1 MKFHT
6 RLGNHIQSEPAGI
19 YDSGVIIMQIDIL
32 HLLEGARQAQG
43 LAVIIDV
50 FRAFSTACYVVR
62 NGAVQIIPVG
72 DVDLAYKL
80 KEENPDHV
88 LMGERKG
95 KMLPGF
101 DYGNSPAH
109 IETVDFAGKTV
120 IQTTSAGTQGFAN
133 AKDADELI
141 SGSFVNAEA
150 IVAYIRKKAPAI
162 VSLVCMGT
170 WAVKPSDEDTLCAE
184 YIKDRLNNRKLD
196 KKEIY
201 HRLRDSKTARI
212 FFDPDVTWAPEADFD
227 LCLNIGL
234 CDFVLKAEAIENDL
248 LALRPI
254 RLC

>member
-1 MKFHT
+1 M
-6 RLGNHIQSEPAGI
+6 RPVIMEIQ
-19 YDSGVIIMQIDIL
+19 IL
-32 HLLEGARQAQG
+32 DLIEGAKKARG
-43 LAVIIDV
+43 LTVIIDV

-62 NGAVQIIPVG
+62 NGAREIIPVG
-72 DVDLAYKL
+72 DIDLAYKL
-80 KEENPDHV
+80 REENPGYV

-101 DYGNSPAH
+101 DYGNSPAD
-109 IETVDFAGKTV
+109 IQAVEFSGKTV

-150 IVAYIRKKAPAI
+150 IVTYIKKKSPEK

-170 WAVKPSDEDTLCAE
+170 WAVTPNDEDTLCAE
-184 YIKDRLNNRKLD
+184 YIAGRLNNQNLD

-201 HRLRDSKTARI
+201 RRLKDSKTARI
-212 FFDPDVTWAPEADFD
+212 FFDPAVTWAPEADFD

-234 CDFVLKAEAIENDL
+234 CDFVLKAENVENDL
-248 LALRPI
+248 LALRPVY
-254 RLC
+254 L